1 MKQGDPVP
9 PASSNEPMLLQAMPG
24 SVYPAA
30 STLATVGQ
38 RIAAALA
45 DQFDASNDDDAINGW
60 LAARAGSPQT
70 RRAYDREAKRL
81 LAWLAWKKGFELQ
94 LLPLITLPEA
104 SDFVAWLVRPAGP
117 LIPQSVLA
125 QLGMPD
131 RQPVKEGLG
140 SSSLIQAV
148 SILSSLYEHLGAV
161 RAPWGQYAPFNPFG
175 TLKRGVARGIPQG
188 SQEPQLPRLT
198 TSRGIKALRNP
209 QGKALSTTLWG
220 EVLQTVELLPRTTQ
234 RELDLYWQTWWILRL
249 QYHSVFRRFETAKAK
264 MSDILRTGAGYELA
278 VVGKGNKAASIV
290 MSDLF
295 VRDLKAYRTALGL
308 SPMPQASETG
318 PLVVHTCRDK
328 RAAGVHISEVTVYR
342 RAVDIFERTA
352 ERLQKLGATEEDV
365 EPLRGAT
372 LHWIR
377 HTGITHLL
385 DKGVSMRTTSKL
397 ARHASIATTA
407 IYDSQDKNL
416 QIAEINSGVSKLE
429 AERALMSSGDEKGL
443 EQSAPRAEV

>member
-1 MKQGDPVP
+1 MNQAESMP
-9 PASSNEPMLLQAMPG
+9 PDGGQERMSLQVMPG
-24 SVYPAA
+24 HQAVAP
-30 STLATVGQ
+30 LADLGQ
-38 RIAAALA
+38 RIASALSER
-45 DQFDASNDDDAINGW
+45 FDASTDEEAIQGW
-60 LAARAGSPQT
+60 LAARASSPQT
-70 RRAYDREAKRL
+70 HRAYDREARRL
-81 LAWLAWKKGFELQ
+81 LAWLAWKKGFEPQ

-104 SDFVAWLVRPAGP
+104 TDFVAWLVRPAGA
-117 LIPQSVLA
+117 LIPQAVLE

-175 TLKRGVARGIPQG
+175 ALKRGVARGVPQG
-188 SQEPQLPRLT
+188 SREPQLPRLT
-198 TSRGIKALRNP
+198 TSRGIKALRSP
-209 QGKALSTTLWG
+209 QGKALSRALWS
-220 EVLQTVELLPRTTQ
+220 EVLQTVELLPRDTQ
-234 RELDLYWQTWWILRL
+234 RELDIYWQTWWILRL

-264 MSDILRTGAGYELA
+264 MSDIVRTADGYELA

-290 MSDLF
+290 MTDVF
-295 VRDLKAYRTALGL
+295 VRDLKAYRSALGL

-328 RAAGVHISEVTVYR
+328 RAAGAHVSEVTVYR
-342 RAVDIFERTA
+342 RAIDIFERTA
-352 ERLQKLGATEEDV
+352 ERLLDLGATEEDV

-372 LHWIR
+372 LHGIR

-385 DKGVSMRTTSKL
+385 DSGVSMRTTSKL

-407 IYDSQDKNL
+407 IYDSQDKNQ
-416 QIAEINSGVSKLE
+416 QIAELNSGAAKLE
-429 AERALMSSGDEKGL
+429 AERDQQRSGEDGPGSPKTL
-443 EQSAPRAEV
+443 S